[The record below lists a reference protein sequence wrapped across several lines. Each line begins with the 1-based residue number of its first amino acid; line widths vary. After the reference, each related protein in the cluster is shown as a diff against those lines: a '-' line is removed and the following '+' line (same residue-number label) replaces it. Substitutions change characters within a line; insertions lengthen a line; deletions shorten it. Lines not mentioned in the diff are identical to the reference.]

1 MFKESDSS
9 NRQKLD
15 GCFLDLVY
23 FTTRVPDTNDA
34 SATQTT
40 RGLHERHQ
48 CDTSE
53 KFLFW

>member
-53 KFLFW
+53 KF